1 MVIVVMVIAVL
12 AVSLIQV
19 SAAATHRA
27 AYQGS
32 CAAAHQSAN

>member
-19 SAAATHRA
+19 SAATHRA

-32 CAAAHQSAN
+32 CAATHQSAN